1 MSEETK
7 VSNETEVDSGTENVT
22 QEPAQNE
29 YIAESKKYR
38 KRAQEAESKPQ
49 KVNVSAKRLHISA
62 SAKRLLDP
70 IISQSA

>member
-38 KRAQEAESKPQ
+38 KRAQEAESKL
-49 KVNVSAKRLHISA
+49 S
-62 SAKRLLDP
+62 
-70 IISQSA
+70 